1 MWLRSDKRYLRI
13 RSRSKKINMKNID
26 FAGDSHR
33 KKKKIKEKS
42 KKLCKKLNKDKTCPV
57 EEQNIVISDELCLF
71 DYKVS
76 NTNKNKNI
84 KNVKNHK
91 KTKNFDLGM
100 SIPADII
107 QVLDPVSSSYLNSV
121 GNSFDVMQTE
131 YPENA
136 GNPSTECENAMI
148 GVHEVL
154 MEDVSEEDKNND
166 SNENISEADSTT
178 GYLGN
183 VLI

>member
-1 MWLRSDKRYLRI
+1 
-13 RSRSKKINMKNID
+13 MKNID

-42 KKLCKKLNKDKTCPV
+42 KKSCKKIVKDGNIPN

-71 DYKVS
+71 DFKIS

-84 KNVKNHK
+84 KNVRKRK
-91 KTKNFDLGM
+91 KAKKFGLGM

-107 QVLDPVSSSYLNSV
+107 QVLDPISSSYLNSV
-121 GNSFDVMQTE
+121 DNSFDDMQSDFSLETD
-131 YPENA
+131 NA
-136 GNPSTECENAMI
+136 GNASTECDSDFAE
-148 GVHEVL
+148 VHEVL
-154 MEDVSEEDKNND
+154 IESVSEEAKTNKSSDNV
-166 SNENISEADSTT
+166 SEADSTT

-183 VLI
+183 YSYILY